1 MAATPQERLALGVA
15 ALLLAG
21 GAVAR
26 TLRTEP
32 VEPAL
37 TGRPAI
43 EASASKLAAQVADSV
58 ERAERR
64 RAPLAPG
71 ERIDPNTASADELDR
86 LPKIGPALAKR
97 IVDWRESNGRFE
109 TMGDFDQ
116 VPGVGP
122 ALLRDAGPYL
132 ALAPAPASEAASAEG
147 ENGARGTGNRP
158 REPAEASRSA
168 RRPSQSTA
176 SVADWDRSPPSSA
189 SSAGAGGAPVDV
201 NRATADELATLPGI
215 GPALARR
222 IVEWRRANGRFATVD
237 DLEKV
242 PGIGPATVQ
251 RLRPR
256 VRVAP

>member
-21 GAVAR
+21 GAAAR
-26 TLRTEP
+26 ALHTGP
-32 VEPAL
+32 ADPAL
-37 TGRPAI
+37 TGPPAV
-43 EASASKLAAQVADSV
+43 EASASALAKQVADSV

-86 LPKIGPALAKR
+86 LPKVGPALARR
-97 IVDWRESNGRFE
+97 IVEWRGSRGAFR
-109 TMGDFDQ
+109 TLADLDS

-122 ALLRDAGPYL
+122 ALLRDAGPHL
-132 ALAPAPASEAASAEG
+132 ALAPAPATAGNG
-147 ENGARGTGNRP
+147 EQGTGNRGRQP
-158 REPAEASRSA
+158 GRGAASA
-168 RRPSQSTA
+168 RDPSQSAA
-176 SVADWDRSPPSSA
+176 SVADWDRSQKPSTAPPGEPS
-189 SSAGAGGAPVDV
+189 APVDV

-222 IVEWRRANGRFATVD
+222 IVLWRAENGPFATVD

-242 PGIGPATVQ
+242 PGIGPATVR

-256 VRVAP
+256 VRATP